1 MYYTIKSILDIILA
15 LLIFITLMPIFI
27 IVCILSMIY
36 IGNPIF
42 FTQTR
47 IGKDGKFFK
56 IIKFRTM
63 KPITKNLI
71 NDKDR
76 LTKVGSFLR
85 KTSLDELPQIIN
97 IIKGDMSFIGP
108 RPMLSEY
115 FDYFTEEELLRFKIR
130 PGMTGYAEIIG
141 RHELSWDEQFKLDVI
156 YVKKLSFMMDA
167 SIFLKTIPKVLN
179 SSKVKSVGRKD
190 NLRFD
195 EIRKNK

>member
-15 LLIFITLMPIFI
+15 LLIFIILMPLFI

-47 IGKDGKFFK
+47 IGKDGKLFK

-115 FDYFTEEELLRFKIR
+115 FDYFTEEELLRFKIK

-167 SIFLKTIPKVLN
+167 SIFFKTIPKVLN
-179 SSKVKSVGRKD
+179 SRKVKSVGRKD